1 MDISIFTDK
10 SNIPTP
16 EELEKAIGS
25 TIHIWNEIVDYAH
38 KKYPKAIDEWNYPGK
53 NYGWSFRVKDK
64 KRTIVYLLP
73 REGYFKVAFMFGQK
87 AFDTI
92 MASDIDSSIKK
103 ELADAKVYVEGR
115 GIRID
120 VKDDAVFKDIKK
132 LIDIKVEN

>member
-1 MDISIFTDK
+1 
-10 SNIPTP
+10 
-16 EELEKAIGS
+16 
-25 TIHIWNEIVDYAH
+25 
-38 KKYPKAIDEWNYPGK
+38 
-53 NYGWSFRVKDK
+53 
-64 KRTIVYLLP
+64 
-73 REGYFKVAFMFGQK
+73 MFGQK